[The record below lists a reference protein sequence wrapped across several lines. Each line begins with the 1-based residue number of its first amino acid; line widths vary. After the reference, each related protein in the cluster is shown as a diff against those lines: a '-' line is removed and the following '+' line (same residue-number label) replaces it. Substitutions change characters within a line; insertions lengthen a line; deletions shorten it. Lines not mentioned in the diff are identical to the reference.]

1 MPHCHLFH
9 ENEVDGRYQ
18 AQKGCEVVPLQRL
31 AFEEEYGEERED
43 DERYCFLDYF
53 ELHQR
58 ECAAVSREA
67 YAVCQ
72 HLAAVFGQGNAPR
85 QQYDDIQRRVAAYY
99 FHLLQ
104 LEVPVPCE
112 YHEDVRHDKQGYCD
126 YGVFHILMPCGVK
139 HKGTPTFLR
148 LGVPDGFMLVMSL
161 LRRCAISR

>member
-58 ECAAVSREA
+58 ECASVANET
-67 YAVCQ
+67 YAVGRY
-72 HLAAVFGQGNAPR
+72 HKAVFGQSYAPR
-85 QQYDDIQRRVAAYY
+85 QQYHGIERSVVAYY
-99 FHLLQ
+99 FHG
-104 LEVPVPCE
+104 LELEMPVPCE
-112 YHEDVRHDKQGYCD
+112 C
-126 YGVFHILMPCGVK
+126 
-139 HKGTPTFLR
+139 HKY
-148 LGVPDGFMLVMSL
+148 V
-161 LRRCAISR
+161 